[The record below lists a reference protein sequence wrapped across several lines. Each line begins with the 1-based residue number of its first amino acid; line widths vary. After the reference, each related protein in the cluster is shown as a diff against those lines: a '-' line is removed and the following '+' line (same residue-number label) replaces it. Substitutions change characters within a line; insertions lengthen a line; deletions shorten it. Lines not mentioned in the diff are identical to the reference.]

1 MTGQSLVVLGGAC
14 AGPALIGLSLLLRR
28 RAGGE
33 RAHPAAFSAVAQS
46 SPRAAMRFPAGPDA
60 APDGPAPA
68 TLAVPETA
76 ESQTSQQP
84 AVVAEITPLG
94 RAMVGVQVLGLL
106 GALAYGVLAA
116 GRAHWDLPLL
126 AMLAACAVL
135 SDLTAFHSHSSRLKV
150 SGSFLAL
157 VLAMVLLGGSPAA
170 LLGIA
175 CIGVGWLRWREAPHW
190 LLQNLLVYAWFPL
203 IGGVAFSLLQ
213 ATWHVG
219 TGGWAYYALI
229 FAVFALALAL
239 NFLGVGGY
247 VCLVERTSL
256 RAKVREAL
264 LPVLSSELFSALL
277 AVAVAYLYRLVGLG
291 ALALFT
297 IVLVFVQNLLGKLVV
312 SERRAQDLERRTDQ
326 LASLHVGMLSSLLHG
341 LDLRDRM
348 TARHSAAVA
357 RYAREIAREAGFSEA
372 EQDLVHTA
380 GLLHDIGK
388 FIFPD
393 DVLKADRSP
402 TAEEWEII
410 RAHPGEGARLVRQVE
425 GYGPV
430 ADIIE
435 AHHERIDGR
444 GYPRQLGGEE
454 IPALSRIVSVAD
466 VYDVMTARDSYRTP
480 ISSLEAIQELFRVA
494 DSQLA
499 TEYVRILVSLLAG
512 KSMAY
517 RHGED
522 ADFDAELARERS
534 THLFTGAAE
543 RAGAT
548 AALKAEAS

>member
-14 AGPALIGLSLLLRR
+14 AGPALIGLSLLLRIR
-28 RAGGE
+28 GGGSRVRLPAFTGRAE
-33 RAHPAAFSAVAQS
+33 S
-46 SPRAAMRFPAGPDA
+46 SPTAALPLPLGP
-60 APDGPAPA
+60 GPANGAPPA
-68 TLAVPETA
+68 SSSGPAEGSGSTPSLRAQIAPLGPTLAA
-76 ESQTSQQP
+76 
-84 AVVAEITPLG
+84 
-94 RAMVGVQVLGLL
+94 VQVLGLA
-106 GALAYGVLAA
+106 GALTYAVLANGQTHGSPA
-116 GRAHWDLPLL
+116 VLVV
-126 AMLAACAVL
+126 LAACAIL
-135 SDLTAFHSHSSRLKV
+135 SDLTAFRSQSLLKV

-157 VLAMVLLGGSPAA
+157 VLAMVLLGGPSAA
-170 LLGIA
+170 LLGVLCIA
-175 CIGVGWLRWREAPHW
+175 VGWLRWREAPHH
-190 LLQNLLVYAWFPL
+190 LLNNLTVYAWFPL
-203 IGGVAFSLLQ
+203 IGGLTFSLLR
-213 ATWHVG
+213 AAWHVG
-219 TGGWAYYALI
+219 TGGWVYYALI

-239 NFLGVGGY
+239 NFLGVAGY
-247 VCLVERTSL
+247 ICLVEGTSL

-548 AALKAEAS
+548 GALKAEAS